1 MTKSPVPA
9 SNTLPWILWIG
20 IGLLPLMQWPEALD
34 AGLNARQ
41 LGLGLLVMT
50 MVTIGFVQHRKIL
63 GQQKL
68 FWVLAIAL
76 TWWLWGWVGHIGALS
91 KADSLALG
99 LRNGSL
105 IGLLM
110 ITLIGLRSGLLAKSD
125 VIRAGFYFGLVTGG
139 HALLEIVKA
148 IADGRFQEDVYAITG
163 LFQHKNLLSGALL
176 VSMPFALMTIL
187 EGKAWER
194 KAAAALGILLLLE
207 LFMLRTRGAWL
218 GILSAAL
225 LLIPLAWWMGAASRI
240 ALKRA
245 LRWWPALLIALA
257 ALGYSISRETAG
269 SQLLNERNI
278 THRFAFWKNTV
289 EMFQEHPVTGVGN
302 GNWRIYF
309 SKYGLA
315 HTDAKVMNGETRIQ
329 RPHND
334 YLWILSEQGLPGLL
348 LFLALLGW
356 SKWHLWRNKARE
368 DEASAARQLAL
379 WFGFIALT
387 VFALGDFPY
396 ERSGIMA
403 LFILLLALMNAE
415 GDDPS
420 TISWPVLSTLLV
432 LGGVALGSSKV
443 AQERIKAEV
452 ASRKVQ
458 EYNSNQDR
466 RIIQAAHNAENDF
479 YQIDNFNNP
488 LPYYAALG
496 EMFLTRDLRAAKAD
510 LNRSLELHPWHFL
523 SMNQYGNLLKMENQ
537 WSEAEAYFDQALAIS
552 PAFELA
558 RLNKAE
564 ALAQRQEWEE
574 AFIWM
579 HGCALNTKNQK
590 LYQLAAQ
597 ILPNWLKEK
606 SNKPQNLQPPL
617 AKRLMAFQNNPQ
629 QLVQEYARYRQE
641 VFKRDQRARS
651 AGKKS

>member
-1 MTKSPVPA
+1 MTKSPVSP
-9 SNTLPWILWIG
+9 SSSLRWILWIG

-34 AGLNARQ
+34 SGLNARQ
-41 LGLGLLVMT
+41 LGLGLLVMS
-50 MVTIGFVQHRKIL
+50 MITIGFVQHKKIL
-63 GQQKL
+63 MQQRL
-68 FWVLAIAL
+68 GGVLIVAMA
-76 TWWLWGWVGHIGALS
+76 WWLWGWIGHIDALS
-91 KADSLALG
+91 KADSLSLA

-105 IGLLM
+105 VGLLM
-110 ITLIGLRSGLLAKSD
+110 ITLFGLRSGLLVKGD
-125 VIRAGFYFGLVTGG
+125 VIRAGFFFGLITGG
-139 HALLEIVKA
+139 HAFLEIVKA
-148 IADGRFQEDVYAITG
+148 IAEGKFQEDVYAITG

-176 VSMPFALMTIL
+176 ISMPFALMTIL
-187 EGKAWER
+187 EGKGWER
-194 KAAAALGILLLLE
+194 KAGAALGIMLLIE

-218 GILSAAL
+218 GILTSGVL
-225 LLIPLAWWMGAASRI
+225 LVPIAWWMGEASRKT
-240 ALKRA
+240 LKKV
-245 LRWWPALLIALA
+245 LRWWPALLIAVA

-289 EMFQEHPVTGVGN
+289 EMFQEHPLTGVGN

-356 SKWHLWRNKARE
+356 SKWHLFRNKSKD
-368 DEASAARQLAL
+368 DEATAARQLAL
-379 WFGFIALT
+379 WFGFMALA

-403 LFILLLALMNAE
+403 LFFLLLALMNAE
-415 GDDPS
+415 GENEPS
-420 TISWPVLSTLLV
+420 IRWPVVPTLLV
-432 LGGVALGSSKV
+432 FGGVAVGSSKV

-452 ASRKVQ
+452 AAREVQ
-458 EYNSNQDR
+458 EYNTKQDR
-466 RIIQAAHNAENDF
+466 RIIQAAHNAENAF
-479 YQIDNFNNP
+479 YQIDNYNNP

-496 EMFLTRDLRAAKAD
+496 EMFLTRNLRAARAD
-510 LNRSLELHPWHFL
+510 LQRSLELHPWHFL
-523 SMNQYGNLLKMENQ
+523 SMNQYGNLLKMENN
-537 WSEAEAYFDQALAIS
+537 WTEAESYFDQSLAIS

-564 ALAQRQEWEE
+564 ALVQRQEWEE

-579 HGCALNTKNQK
+579 HGCALNSKNQK
-590 LYQLAAQ
+590 LFQLAAQ
-597 ILPNWLKEK
+597 ILPNWLSEK
-606 SNKPQNLQPPL
+606 AGRPQNQQPPL

-629 QLVQEYARYRQE
+629 QLLQEYAKYRQE
-641 VFKRDQRARS
+641 VLTRDQRARS